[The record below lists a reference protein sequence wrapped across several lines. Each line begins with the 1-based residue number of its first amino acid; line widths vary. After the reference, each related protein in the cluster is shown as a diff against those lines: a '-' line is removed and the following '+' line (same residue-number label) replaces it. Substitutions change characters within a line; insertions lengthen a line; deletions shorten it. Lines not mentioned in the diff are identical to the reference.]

1 MCPTS
6 RVLAAPALLTA
17 VLSAVR
23 KSTAP
28 SPAAAAAPAA
38 AAPATT
44 GSTAAALTP
53 SVVGGSVGFSS
64 ALTIPSSKKAK
75 TQPSKVSS
83 TSPGQPEK
91 KKRAKPQA
99 AEAIGNVAATS
110 ADLGGQALTS
120 LSLTSSQAADTSAGG
135 SDVVSGDGDCT
146 IVDVQI
152 NAPITPGKTK
162 TAFPQWKNNA
172 FAPGMPSSYT
182 ILIDWLKEDNN
193 YERWKGSEGDSQLS
207 LAGDIVQQCSLS
219 SSTSVSAFERLG
231 LSLIR

>member
-1 MCPTS
+1 MPPKS
-6 RVLAAPALLTA
+6 K
-17 VLSAVR
+17 R

-44 GSTAAALTP
+44 GSSAAALTP

-64 ALTIPSSKKAK
+64 ALTTPSSKKAK

-83 TSPGQPEK
+83 TSPGQPEKK

-110 ADLGGQALTS
+110 ADLGGQALAS
-120 LSLTSSQAADTSAGG
+120 LSLTSAQAAETSAGG

-146 IVDVQI
+146 IVDVVSDK
-152 NAPITPGKTK
+152 G
-162 TAFPQWKNNA
+162 
-172 FAPGMPSSYT
+172 
-182 ILIDWLKEDNN
+182 DN
-193 YERWKGSEGDSQLS
+193 GPPLS
-207 LAGDIVQQCSLS
+207 RCLFHVLS
-219 SSTSVSAFERLG
+219 REH
-231 LSLIR
+231 I